1 MDGVKTLTKKEFE
14 ILLLIC
20 RDNLSRIDIANTLS
34 IAPSTV
40 HTHITNIYQKTGIST
55 RADLIW
61 EFYNG
66 RNQEPKY

>member
-1 MDGVKTLTKKEFE
+1 MYGVKSLTDQEFR
-14 ILLLIC
+14 ILLMIC
-20 RDNLSRIDIANTLS
+20 KDNLKRDDIADKLS

-40 HTHITNIYQKTGIST
+40 HTHINNIYQKTGIST

-66 RNQEPKY
+66 RDKEPHF

>member
-1 MDGVKTLTKKEFE
+1 MDGVMSLTDQEFK

-20 RDNLSRIDIANTLS
+20 KDNLKRNDIANRLS

-40 HTHITNIYQKTGIST
+40 HTHIANIYQKTGIST